1 MIRSSNKRSSAASLP
16 QCTFAASA
24 NIHSNVSASMGRSS
38 SASTKQ
44 SGNEADKGLSIPP
57 SNSME
62 AHNNFAP
69 SDSPA
74 NN

>member
-1 MIRSSNKRSSAASLP
+1 MKALKRGFPSTMHICRLGKHP
-16 QCTFAASA
+16 L
-24 NIHSNVSASMGRSS
+24 NVSASMGRSS